1 MNDILKEFNNID
13 WDNDFAFFDYDNK
26 IDDYD
31 NMIKESYNDD
41 DDDDDDIRGY

>member
-1 MNDILKEFNNID
+1 MNEILKEFNNID
-13 WDNDFAFFDYDNK
+13 WENDFQAFDYDNK

-41 DDDDDDIRGY
+41 DEEVRGY